1 MLSLRS
7 TLYFIRRGIDHLL
20 ITALFI
26 IAALFTHGANILIQD
41 SDFLF
46 LLFIINV
53 GWVISSNNTDLYDE
67 FRSRNFSYE
76 LVLILQNNFI
86 LSIISIV
93 FLFSLKD
100 SDLSR
105 TFILSQFI
113 LISFFIS
120 LEKYLLR
127 MILYYLRRKGKN
139 IRSMIIIGAGNVG
152 RAFNDIIKSS
162 PHYGYKILGYLDDN
176 ELSELNGLY
185 LGKITNLE
193 NILLNGNI
201 DNLAIAL
208 PGYAENK
215 IHNII
220 EIAEKYGVR
229 VRIISNYFKF
239 VSGKFNVS
247 MFGPFPVIAVR
258 DEKINL
264 IHWRLIKR
272 FMDTLLSFIISII
285 FLSWLIPF
293 ISLLIKIESKGPA
306 LFKQERWGRGNKKI
320 LIYKFRSMYHNGHE
334 TSSLPFMQASK
345 NDPRI
350 TKVGRFL
357 RKTNLDE
364 LPQFINVLKGE
375 MSIIGPRPHPLPLE
389 LESKEKI
396 NKYMVREFVKPGISG
411 WAQVNGFRGETK
423 NIKLMQKRIDYDI
436 WYIEN
441 WSLFLDPQI
450 FILTIW
456 NMIKGDPNAY

>member
-1 MLSLRS
+1 LLSLRS

-26 IAALFTHGANILIQD
+26 IAALFSHGANILIQD

-46 LLFIINV
+46 LLFIINI

-76 LVLILQNNFI
+76 LVLILQNNLI
-86 LSIISIV
+86 LSIITIV
-93 FLFSLKD
+93 FLFILKD
-100 SDLSR
+100 LELSWK
-105 TFILSQFI
+105 FILSQFL

-120 LEKYLLR
+120 LEKYFIRL
-127 MILYYLRRKGKN
+127 ILYHFRKKGKN
-139 IRSMIIIGAGNVG
+139 IRSMLLIGAGNVG
-152 RAFNDIIKSS
+152 RAFNDIIKNS
-162 PHYGYKILGYLDDN
+162 PHYGYKVLGYLDDN
-176 ELSELNGLY
+176 DQSDLNGLY
-185 LGKITNLE
+185 LGKVADLE
-193 NILLNGNI
+193 NILLNTKVDNI
-201 DNLAIAL
+201 AIAL
-208 PGYAENK
+208 PDYAQNK

-220 EIAEKYGVR
+220 EIAEKHGVR
-229 VRIISNYFKF
+229 VKIISNCFKF
-239 VSGKFNVS
+239 VSGKFNIS

-285 FLSWLIPF
+285 FLSWLIPL

-306 LFKQERWGRGNKKI
+306 IFKQERWGRGNKKI

-334 TSSLPFMQASK
+334 PSSLPFRQTSK

-350 TKVGRFL
+350 TKVGKFL

-375 MSIIGPRPHPLPLE
+375 MSLIGPRPHALQHE
-389 LESKEKI
+389 MESKEII
-396 NKYMVREFVKPGISG
+396 NKYMVREFVKPGITG

-423 NIKLMQKRIDYDI
+423 DIKLMQKRIDYDI

-441 WSLFLDPQI
+441 WSLFLDFQI
-450 FILTIW
+450 IILTIW